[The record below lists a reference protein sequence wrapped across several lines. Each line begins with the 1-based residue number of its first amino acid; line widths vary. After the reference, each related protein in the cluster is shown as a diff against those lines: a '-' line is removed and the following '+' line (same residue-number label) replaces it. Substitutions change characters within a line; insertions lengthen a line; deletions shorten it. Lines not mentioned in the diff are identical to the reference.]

1 MALRI
6 LPFRQYSDHDVVN
19 LYALANASV
28 NTATTDSGAGDAGVF
43 VKISDGNFDNDPI
56 TYQTNAYLGE
66 TASYP
71 FLGTTEMYPEV
82 NLKVTPATSGDVPLG
97 MTLYQTAKNDENGEK
112 LLYNPVKKD
121 ELQAV
126 LSGQAVPLATR
137 GIFTLTSDAIDN
149 AGGNIATHPTP
160 GQACIISPET
170 AGKVSGIAFT
180 TLYGPTLTST
190 TGHAHVAGGG
200 TVVKYTADHVIG
212 TWIGTGTRRTVGPIT
227 DVAAGTY
234 GVLKLNL

>member
-19 LYALANASV
+19 LFSVIASDV

-82 NLKVTPATSGDVPLG
+82 NLKITGAADEDHWIG
-97 MTLYQTAKNDENGEK
+97 MTLFQTAKNDENGEK
-112 LLYNPVKKD
+112 LLYNPQKQE
-121 ELQAV
+121 ELQAM
-126 LSGQAVPLATR
+126 LPGQAVPIATK
-137 GIFTLTSDAIDN
+137 GIFTLSSSAFDGPLTSYAPGNRIKLSSN
-149 AGGNIATHPTP
+149 AGKITG
-160 GQACIISPET
+160 
-170 AGKVSGIAFT
+170 FT
-180 TLYGPTLTST
+180 TVSATTIT
-190 TGHAHVAGGG
+190 TGDLVDEDKVFGHVL
-200 TVVKYTADHVIG
+200 
-212 TWIGTGTRRTVGPIT
+212 GTGTRANEGNTT
-227 DVAAGTY
+227 DQFSGNYIVISFDC
-234 GVLKLNL
+234 N